1 VPIVQISRIQNR
13 RGVATDLPQLAAGEL
28 GWVVDEQRLYIGNG
42 TVADGAPAVGNTE
55 IVTAGS
61 SAFTT
66 ALSHTYKGYLGDST
80 PVTTSVA
87 RTLQKRLDDYVSVKD
102 FGAVGDD
109 STADVTAIQNAIDE
123 IYIDTDTTVSDD
135 KRARRVL
142 FFPAGTYRINA
153 ALKIPPH
160 AHLVGEGPDKTI
172 IRNSGATNPV
182 MVMQDT
188 LGQVGSNIGNGLA
201 TKFDTDSKINTSG
214 IPVTDVQISNM
225 TLKNTVAYGGVT
237 LSRISN
243 AYFNNV
249 KFEGSYAS
257 GGVDVS
263 TSKGMT
269 VEDSTTVYTTFN
281 VIFNQCLFKKFARL
295 VDISYNA
302 TNIRFHDCDFS
313 TAYYGALIG
322 AEMDGSTAGLTDGPR
337 DVHFANSSW
346 SDIGQQAIWVKP
358 TAGADAGTGPR
369 HIVSNGNWYSR
380 SVANNFEGI
389 GSIREVP
396 VIQFD
401 NDECT
406 STLDFFER
414 SDLRRSDGSSELN
427 AAPELQGIGVQT
439 KAIKSQTLADNQS
452 ATTMNEY
459 PALAGKG
466 LKVTYKIVRGTL
478 DRTGELII
486 SASTN
491 GVSYDDTY
499 TESGSDVGVDLTAVL
514 DNKDSTAGSETIALK
529 YATTSSGTA
538 ATIDYQTTIIA

>member
-1 VPIVQISRIQNR
+1 MPIVQISRIQHR
-13 RGVATDLPQLAAGEL
+13 RGKRTDLPQLAAGEL
-28 GWVVDEQRLYIGNG
+28 GWVIDEQRLFIGNG

-66 ALSHTYKGYLGDST
+66 ALNHTYQGYLGDST
-80 PVTTSVA
+80 PVTTSQA
-87 RTLQKRLDDYVSVKD
+87 RTLGQRLDEYVSVKD
-102 FGAVGDD
+102 FGATGDD
-109 STADVTAIQNAIDE
+109 STADITAIQNAIDE
-123 IYIDTDTTVSDD
+123 IYTDTDKDD
-135 KRARRVL
+135 TRSRRVL

-153 ALKIPPH
+153 ALKIPPY

-172 IRNSGATNPV
+172 IRNSGNNAV
-182 MVMQDT
+182 MVTQDDE
-188 LGQVGSNIGNGLA
+188 GNVGANIGNSSA
-201 TKFDTDSKINTSG
+201 TTPTQI
-214 IPVTDVQISNM
+214 QISNM
-225 TLKNTVAYGGVT
+225 TLRNTVAYGGISLDRVT
-237 LSRISN
+237 K

-249 KFEGSYAS
+249 KFQGSYAS
-257 GGVDVS
+257 GGADAS
-263 TSKGMT
+263 NSKGVT
-269 VEDSTTVYTTFN
+269 VTNSTAVYTTTN
-281 VIFNQCLFKKFARL
+281 IVFNQCQFTKFARL
-295 VDISYNA
+295 VDISYNS

-313 TAYYGALIG
+313 TAYYGALLG

-337 DVHFANSSW
+337 DLHFANSSW

-369 HIVSNGNWYSR
+369 QIVSNGNYYSKT
-380 SVANNFEGI
+380 VANNFEGV

-396 VIQFD
+396 VLQFD

-414 SDLRRSDGSSELN
+414 SDLRRADGSSELN

-452 ATTMNEY
+452 ATTINEY

-466 LKVTYKIVRGTL
+466 LKITYKIVRGTL

-514 DNKDSTAGSETIALK
+514 DDKDSTAGSETIALK
-529 YATTSSGTA
+529 YATTSSGTD

>member
-1 VPIVQISRIQNR
+1 MPIVSISRIQHR
-13 RGVATDLPQLAAGEL
+13 RGKRTDLPQLAAGEL
-28 GWVVDEQRLYIGNG
+28 GWVIDEQRLFIGNG

-66 ALSHTYKGYLGDST
+66 ALNHTYQGYLGDST
-80 PVTTSVA
+80 PVTTSQA
-87 RTLQKRLDDYVSVKD
+87 RTLGQRLDEYVSVKD
-102 FGAVGDD
+102 FGATGDD

-123 IYIDTDTTVSDD
+123 IYTDTDKDD
-135 KRARRVL
+135 TRSRRVL

-153 ALKIPPH
+153 ALKIPPY

-172 IRNSGATNPV
+172 IRNSGNNAV
-182 MVMQDT
+182 MVMQDDE
-188 LGQVGSNIGNGLA
+188 GNVGANIGNSSA
-201 TKFDTDSKINTSG
+201 TTPTQI
-214 IPVTDVQISNM
+214 QISNM
-225 TLKNTVAYGGVT
+225 TLRNTVAYGGISLDRVT
-237 LSRISN
+237 K

-249 KFEGSYAS
+249 KFQGSYAS
-257 GGVDVS
+257 GGADAS
-263 TSKGMT
+263 NSKGVT
-269 VEDSTTVYTTFN
+269 VTNSTAVYTTTN
-281 VIFNQCLFKKFARL
+281 IVFNQCQFTKFARL
-295 VDISYNA
+295 VDISYNS

-313 TAYYGALIG
+313 TAYYGALLG

-337 DVHFANSSW
+337 DLHFANSSW

-369 HIVSNGNWYSR
+369 QIVSNGNYYSKT
-380 SVANNFEGI
+380 VANNFEGV

-396 VIQFD
+396 VLQFD

-414 SDLRRSDGSSELN
+414 SDLRRADGSSELN

-452 ATTMNEY
+452 ATTINEY

-466 LKVTYKIVRGTL
+466 LKITYKIVRGTL

-514 DNKDSTAGSETIALK
+514 DDKDSTAGSETIALK
-529 YATTSSGTA
+529 YATTSSGTD

>member
-1 VPIVQISRIQNR
+1 MPIVQISRIQNR

-66 ALSHTYKGYLGDST
+66 ALSHTYKGYLADST
-80 PVTTSVA
+80 PVGTSTQ
-87 RTLQKRLDDYVSVKD
+87 RTVQTRLDDYVSVKD
-102 FGAVGDD
+102 FGATGDD

-123 IYIDTDTTVSDD
+123 IYTDTDKDD
-135 KRARRVL
+135 TRSRRVL

-153 ALKIPPH
+153 ALKIPPY

-172 IRNSGATNPV
+172 IRNSGNNAV
-182 MVMQDT
+182 MVMQDDE
-188 LGQVGSNIGNGLA
+188 GNVGANIGNASA
-201 TKFDTDSKINTSG
+201 TTPTQI
-214 IPVTDVQISNM
+214 QISNM
-225 TLKNTVAYGGVT
+225 TVRNTVAYGGISLDRVT
-237 LSRISN
+237 K

-249 KFEGSYAS
+249 KFQGSYAS
-257 GGVDVS
+257 GGADAS
-263 TSKGMT
+263 NSKGVT
-269 VEDSTTVYTTFN
+269 VTNSTAVYTTTN
-281 VIFNQCLFKKFARL
+281 IVFNQCQFTKFARL
-295 VDISYNA
+295 VDISYNS

-313 TAYYGALIG
+313 TAYYGALLG

-337 DVHFANSSW
+337 DLHFANSSW

-369 HIVSNGNWYSR
+369 QIVSNGNYYSKT
-380 SVANNFEGI
+380 VANNFEGV

-396 VIQFD
+396 VLQFD

-414 SDLRRSDGSSELN
+414 SDLRRADGSSELN

-452 ATTMNEY
+452 ATTINEY

-466 LKVTYKIVRGTL
+466 LKITYKIVRGTL

-529 YATTSSGTA
+529 YATTSSGTD

>member
-1 VPIVQISRIQNR
+1 MPIVSISRIQHR
-13 RGVATDLPQLAAGEL
+13 RGKRTDLPQLAAGEL
-28 GWVVDEQRLYIGNG
+28 GWVIDEQRLFIGNG

-66 ALSHTYKGYLGDST
+66 ALNHTYQGYLGDST
-80 PVTTSVA
+80 PVTTSQA
-87 RTLQKRLDDYVSVKD
+87 RTLGQRLDEYVSVKD
-102 FGAVGDD
+102 FGATGDD

-123 IYIDTDTTVSDD
+123 VYTDTDKDD
-135 KRARRVL
+135 TRSRRVL

-153 ALKIPPH
+153 ALKIPPF

-172 IRNSGATNPV
+172 IRNSGNNAV
-182 MVMQDT
+182 MVMQDDE
-188 LGQVGSNIGNGLA
+188 GNVGANIGNASA
-201 TKFDTDSKINTSG
+201 TTPTQI
-214 IPVTDVQISNM
+214 QISNM
-225 TLKNTVAYGGVT
+225 TLKNTVAYGGISLDRVT
-237 LSRISN
+237 K

-249 KFEGSYAS
+249 KFQGSYAS
-257 GGVDVS
+257 GGADAS
-263 TSKGMT
+263 NSKGVT
-269 VEDSTTVYTTFN
+269 VTNSTAVYTTTN
-281 VIFNQCLFKKFARL
+281 IVFNQCQFTKFARL
-295 VDISYNA
+295 VDISYNS
-302 TNIRFHDCDFS
+302 TNIRFHDCDFA
-313 TAYYGALIG
+313 TAYYGALLG

-337 DVHFANSSW
+337 DLHFANSSW

-369 HIVSNGNWYSR
+369 QIVSNGNWYAKT
-380 SVANNFEGI
+380 VANNFEGV

-396 VIQFD
+396 VLQFD

-414 SDLRRSDGSSELN
+414 SDLRRADGSSELN

-452 ATTMNEY
+452 ATTINEY

-466 LKVTYKIVRGTL
+466 LKITYKIVRGTL

-514 DNKDSTAGSETIALK
+514 DDKDSTTGSETIALK
-529 YATTSSGTA
+529 YATTSSGTD